1 MTRPAASKGLL
12 GPAALGLLA
21 AMLAAAIWLEL
32 HPQIRESGPMTPRP
46 AAGLPSV
53 PARHSAAPG
62 PDQVARWAA
71 TILARPLFSPGRRP
85 PAAAAAAPSIAAPT
99 LPRVAGIVVT
109 PAGRRAIFAEKG
121 TKPLVLGEGGQISGF
136 TVQSIQAGQ
145 VTVRGPEGV
154 RVLSPTFDP
163 DAAPPASAPG
173 APPAPP
179 GLSIPG
185 LPGFQLQPRPAG
197 LGGIPGL
204 AVPQLLSPAPRTSR

>member
-1 MTRPAASKGLL
+1 
-12 GPAALGLLA
+12 
-21 AMLAAAIWLEL
+21 
-32 HPQIRESGPMTPRP
+32 MTPRS
-46 AAGLPSV
+46 AAGLPTV
-53 PARHSAAPG
+53 PARRSAAPG
-62 PDQVARWAA
+62 PDHVAQWAA

-85 PAAAAAAPSIAAPT
+85 PAAAAAAPGAAAPT
-99 LPRVAGIVVT
+99 LPRVAGIMVT

-121 TKPLVLGEGGQISGF
+121 TKPLVLGEGGQVSGF

-163 DAAPPASAPG
+163 EAPAPASPAGAAPL
-173 APPAPP
+173 PP

-185 LPGFQLQPRPAG
+185 LPGFQLQPRPPG

-204 AVPQLLSPAPRTSR
+204 AVPQQLGAPSRTAR

>member
-1 MTRPAASKGLL
+1 MIRLAASKGLL

-21 AMLAAAIWLEL
+21 AVLVAAIWLEL
-32 HPQIRESGPMTPRP
+32 HPQLRESGTMTSRP
-46 AAGLPSV
+46 AAGLPAV

-85 PAAAAAAPSIAAPT
+85 PTAAAAPSAAAPQ
-99 LPRVAGIVVT
+99 LPRVAGIMVT

-121 TKPLVLGEGGQISGF
+121 TKPLVLGEGGEVSGF

-163 DAAPPASAPG
+163 DAPAPAS
-173 APPAPP
+173 PAAALPPP

-185 LPGFQLQPRPAG
+185 LPGFHLQSRPPG

-204 AVPQLLSPAPRTSR
+204 AAPPLLSPAPRTAR